1 MGFYF
6 KGRIVTDEN
15 IAKRLCTDEPK
26 GEHIRNRIW
35 LWANKK
41 TGKTIIAGDEG
52 NNCYVILTESKS
64 KDEAIA
70 TLKAKQEKN
79 QVFTERVRR
88 ILKEYPDA
96 T

>member
-15 IAKRLCTDEPK
+15 IAKRLRIDELK
-26 GEHIRNRIW
+26 GEHIGNRIW
-35 LWANKK
+35 VWENQK
-41 TGKTIIAGDEG
+41 TGKTIITGDEG
-52 NNCYVILTESKS
+52 NSCYVILVESKS
-64 KDEAIA
+64 KENAIKKLA
-70 TLKAKQEKN
+70 AKQKKN
-79 QVFTERVRR
+79 EIFTEQIRR